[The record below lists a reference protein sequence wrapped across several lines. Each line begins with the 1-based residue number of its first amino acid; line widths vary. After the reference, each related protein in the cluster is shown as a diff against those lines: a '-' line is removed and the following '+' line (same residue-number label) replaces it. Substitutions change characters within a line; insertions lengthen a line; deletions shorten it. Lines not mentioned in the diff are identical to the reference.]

1 MVIVEADQNEK
12 KESVNGGLWDR
23 GPKSWDS
30 GSKSLRNV
38 KQTSGMLE
46 IWVMGWCGWY
56 INSKSENGRKYCC
69 RESIN
74 LVT

>member
-1 MVIVEADQNEK
+1 MSGVSLSKMVLVEAAQSEK
-12 KESVNGGLWDR
+12 KESVSGGFWDR

-46 IWVMGWCGWY
+46 
-56 INSKSENGRKYCC
+56 
-69 RESIN
+69 
-74 LVT
+74 